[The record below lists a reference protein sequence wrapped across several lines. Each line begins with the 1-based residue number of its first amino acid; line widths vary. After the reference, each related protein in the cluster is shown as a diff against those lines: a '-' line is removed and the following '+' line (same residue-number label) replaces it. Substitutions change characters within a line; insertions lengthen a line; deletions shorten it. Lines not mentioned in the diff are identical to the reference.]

1 MMSVAVSHERGARY
15 RSSLDV
21 ERLVREFE
29 VCTLARAEWTHQ
41 SHLTVALW
49 YLVRYPERDA
59 ARMIRRGIKRYNKAC
74 GIKTTKTG
82 GYHET
87 ITLFYIRIISRFLES
102 ANLDCTLAVLAND
115 LIEKCGDKNLP
126 LTYYT
131 RERLMSWEARTR
143 WVEPDLKPL
152 SSGQ

>member
-1 MMSVAVSHERGARY
+1 MMSVAVVEERGARY

-29 VCTLARAEWTHQ
+29 ACRLARVEWTHRA
-41 SHLTVALW
+41 HLTVALW
-49 YLVRYPERDA
+49 YLVRYTKRDA
-59 ARMIRRGIKRYNKAC
+59 TRMIRSGIKRYNRAC
-74 GIKTTKTG
+74 GIKTTRTS

-87 ITLFYIRIISRFLES
+87 ITLFYIRVISRFLES

-126 LTYYT
+126 LTYYS

-143 WVEPDLKPL
+143 WVEPDLKAL
-152 SSGQ
+152 G